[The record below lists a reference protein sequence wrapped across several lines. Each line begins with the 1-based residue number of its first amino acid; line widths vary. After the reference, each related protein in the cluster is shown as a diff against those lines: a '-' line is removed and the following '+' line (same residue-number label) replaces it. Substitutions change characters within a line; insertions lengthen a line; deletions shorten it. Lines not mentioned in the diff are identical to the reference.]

1 MSVLERWIAA
11 NSSLKQAALEFLEAS
26 ASLDTTVR
34 NSTATD
40 SDDYGIEK
48 VVDKVQ
54 KYIDSVPLAQNYITQ
69 SQTLLHGLLN
79 QSVVRVPIGR
89 LGPETLSQIF
99 AIYFTKSPC
108 MASGSRHDSRSNIML
123 VCARWHRIVIN
134 NPLFWSHIDITL
146 ERWVTLANF
155 DAPRRWLDRSRGVPL
170 HIHIEDNFTYTPVPL
185 SREEAFPDETV
196 SLLEHDLG
204 SITTLAVYTSKG
216 ISIADTLFDRY
227 PLDLWKSLRNVNVT
241 PFTREYVGVP
251 SLPMFEGLLELC
263 LDSFMASEATI
274 LGDMLT
280 ILSKC
285 PQLHT
290 LRLTHLTY
298 RHDDSGRETRP
309 TSVIMPHLTLIEVDA
324 STSFV
329 LSLLGASGLEIDL
342 RLSYWYDPDLNHL
355 PRLELFISQSRVVT
369 LTLPVSNSRSQGL
382 LSRLMK
388 HLNHLSALRYQDG
401 FLNQLSQ
408 IQPSQIIPHRFLP
421 QLPSLRFICFVNAVF
436 SRDAIQDL
444 QKLIDTPQ
452 LSCVAFLGCSFSQ
465 APLNPAVFGPYV
477 PEDVPDDLRSSLASL
492 AQQVVAYQQVPNE
505 ICHGVDF
512 FVREMMELS

>member
-11 NSSLKQAALEFLEAS
+11 NSSLEQAALEFLEAS
-26 ASLDTTVR
+26 ALLDTSVR
-34 NSTATD
+34 NCAPTD
-40 SDDYGIEK
+40 SGDYGIEK
-48 VVDKVQ
+48 VAEKVR
-54 KYIDSVPLAQNYITQ
+54 KYIDSVPLVQNNIIQ
-69 SQTLLHGLLN
+69 SQALLHGLLN
-79 QSVVRVPIGR
+79 QSVVHVPISR

-108 MASGSRHDSRSNIML
+108 MASGSRHDSRLNIML

-185 SREEAFPDETV
+185 SREEAFRDEVV
-196 SLLEHDLG
+196 SLLKHDLG

-216 ISIADTLFDRY
+216 TSIADSLFNRY
-227 PLDLWKSLRNVNVT
+227 ALGLWKSLRNLNVT
-241 PFTREYVGVP
+241 PFTRECIGVP

-263 LDSFMASEATI
+263 LDSFMASEETI

-290 LRLTHLTY
+290 LRLTHMTY
-298 RHDDSGRETRP
+298 RYDGSDRQTHP

-329 LSLLGASGLEIDL
+329 LLLLGASGIEIDL
-342 RLSYWYDPDLNHL
+342 RLSYWYDPVLSHL
-355 PRLELFISQSRVVT
+355 PRLESFISQSRVVT
-369 LTLPVSNSRSQGL
+369 LTLPVSNSRSQDL
-382 LSRLMK
+382 LLRLMK
-388 HLNHLSALRYQDG
+388 HLTWLSTLRYQDG
-401 FLNQLSQ
+401 AFNQLSQ
-408 IQPSQIIPHRFLP
+408 IQPILLIPHGFLP

-444 QKLIDTPQ
+444 QKLIDRPQ

-465 APLNPAVFGPYV
+465 APLNPAVFGPYI

-512 FVREMMELS
+512 FVREMMGLS